1 MIKKDLIIK
10 VSSHYGNT
18 FYYPLCKT
26 SQVFADIAKT
36 KTLSLHVLK
45 SLREIGFI
53 VNVEKS
59 TIDFKT
65 K

>member
-1 MIKKDLIIK
+1 MIKKNLKVK

-45 SLREIGFI
+45 SLEEIGFKI
-53 VNVEKS
+53 NVENNI
-59 TIDFKT
+59 IDFN
-65 K
+65 